1 MHKQFGTIVCIDIEA
16 TCWEKGMKPD
26 DQVNEIIEIGLCF
39 LDTFSLTIS
48 KPERLLVKP
57 QQSTVS
63 AFCTQL
69 TSLTQQQLDTEGLS
83 FPLACWLLKKSY
95 KTDQYVWASFGAY
108 EQKLFEQQ
116 CLDGLALYPFG
127 SWHLNIQLLT
137 GLGMGLLQT
146 PGIQRALHLV
156 KLPSEGSAHRAADD
170 AYNAAR
176 ILALF
181 LSRMRGSSDLN
192 NASTENE

>member
-1 MHKQFGTIVCIDIEA
+1 MHKQFGTVVCIDIEA

-95 KTDQYVWASFGAY
+95 RIDQYVWASFGAY

-127 SWHLNIQLLT
+127 PWHLNIQLLT
-137 GLGMGLLQT
+137 GLGMCQGRWNYEPILNWPPWKNELQRTTFMNAGEET
-146 PGIQRALHLV
+146 PTKRRWNQMSQRR
-156 KLPSEGSAHRAADD
+156 ST
-170 AYNAAR
+170 NAAY
-176 ILALF
+176 
-181 LSRMRGSSDLN
+181 
-192 NASTENE
+192 